1 MKCPVCHSENNN
13 PFDLQR
19 IFQCVRDDHSFELF
33 NDHSYAIEQKGYR
46 FISIAPNPP
55 RPIDMS
61 TTIYIKNETHGGW
74 LHQIYTTDVNY
85 DIQEGMKLFERIIK
99 LQGFL

>member
-1 MKCPVCHSENNN
+1 MKCPVCNSGNNN
-13 PFDLQR
+13 TFDLHR
-19 IFQCVRDDHSFELF
+19 IFQCFRNDHCFEIF
-33 NDHSYAIEQKGYR
+33 NDHSYSIEQKGYR

-55 RPIDMS
+55 RPINMP
-61 TTIYIKNETHGGW
+61 TIIYIKDEAADWW
-74 LHQIYTTDVNY
+74 LDQIYKTDVNY